1 MRLVDMDMNAVV
13 DSLKSR
19 PTNKADTTPRPTR
32 AEAEAAVRTLI
43 AWSGDDPRREGLLE
57 TPGRVVRAYEE
68 FFAGY
73 AEDPDEVLSKTF
85 EEVEGY
91 DDMVMLRDINL
102 ESHCEH
108 HMVAILGKAHVAYV
122 PTSRVVGISKLARVI
137 EIYAKRLQTQE
148 TMTAQIAGTIN
159 RCLAPQGV
167 AVLIE
172 AKHQCMTTRG
182 IHKPDVATITTQF
195 TGVFRDDLRMEQR
208 FLQMVRGD

>member
-1 MRLVDMDMNAVV
+1 MDMNAAV
-13 DSLKSR
+13 DSLASSKEK
-19 PTNKADTTPRPTR
+19 PARPTR
-32 AEAEAAVRTLI
+32 EEAEKAVRTLI
-43 AWSGDDPRREGLLE
+43 AWTGDNPDREGLLE
-57 TPGRVVRAYEE
+57 TPNRVVRAYEE

-73 AEDPDEVLSKTF
+73 QEDPDEVLGKTF

-91 DDMVMLRDINL
+91 DDMVMLRDITL

-108 HMVAILGKAHVAYV
+108 HMVAILGKAHIAYV
-122 PTSRVVGISKLARVI
+122 PTNRVVGISKLARVI

-148 TMTAQIAGTIN
+148 TMTAQVAETIN
-159 RCLAPQGV
+159 RVLKPKGV
-167 AVLIE
+167 AVLVE

-208 FLQMVRGD
+208 FLQMIRGYQEK